1 MIFESHAHYDD
12 EAFDEDRKELLDAL
26 PAQGIGRVI
35 NVCAEV
41 EGWDRTV
48 DLMERYPYIYGAV
61 GVHPDDVGALDE
73 EKIQRMHQICRMEKT
88 VAVGEIGLDY
98 YWDASTKATQE
109 IMLRAQLE
117 LALELDLPVIIHD
130 REAHGDSL
138 RIVCDYPGLRGVFH
152 CFSGSPEMAV
162 ELLKRGWYI
171 GFDGPVTYKNARRA
185 PEVAAITPPE
195 RMLVETDSP
204 YMAPVPVRGKRNDS
218 RNLSYV
224 LETLAAWKGMTPEAL
239 TAITWENGRRL
250 FRIP

>member
-1 MIFESHAHYDD
+1 MRS
-12 EAFDEDRKELLDAL
+12 
-26 PAQGIGRVI
+26 
-35 NVCAEV
+35 
-41 EGWDRTV
+41 
-48 DLMERYPYIYGAV
+48 
-61 GVHPDDVGALDE
+61 
-73 EKIQRMHQICRMEKT
+73 CRMM
-88 VAVGEIGLDY
+88 ADCFSG
-98 YWDASTKATQE
+98 
-109 IMLRAQLE
+109 
-117 LALELDLPVIIHD
+117 
-130 REAHGDSL
+130 
-138 RIVCDYPGLRGVFH
+138 GVFH
-152 CFSGSPEMAV
+152 CFSGSPEMAA

-224 LETLAAWKGMTPEAL
+224 LEALAAWKGMTPEAL